1 MAGLG
6 MLINKVVEGKIKG
19 IHTLLLA
26 EIVGTNPIAVAPLF
40 GGKSKI
46 ENPMILDEKIF
57 KNGDTVLVGV
67 LEEFAEGGRIRRFE
81 LSDAIII
88 GKVSN
93 L

>member
-6 MLINKVVEGKIKG
+6 MLIDKVIEGKLKSV
-19 IHTLLLA
+19 HTILLA
-26 EIVGTNPIAVAPLF
+26 KVEKENPLVVIPLF
-40 GGKSKI
+40 GGKSGI
-46 ENPMILDEKIF
+46 ESPMILDNKTF
-57 KNGDTVLVGV
+57 RVGDTVLIAV

-81 LSDAIII
+81 LSDAVVL

>member
-6 MLINKVVEGKIKG
+6 MLIDKVVEGKLKG

-26 EIVGTNPIAVAPLF
+26 KVERENPLVVVPLF
-40 GGKSKI
+40 GGKSGI
-46 ENPMILDEKIF
+46 ENPMVLDEKTF
-57 KNGDTVLVGV
+57 QVGDTVLIAV

-81 LSDAIII
+81 LSDAIIL

>member
-6 MLINKVVEGKIKG
+6 MLINKVIEGKLKG

-26 EIVGTNPIAVAPLF
+26 KVEKENPLVVIPLF
-40 GGKSKI
+40 GGKSGI
-46 ENPMILDEKIF
+46 ESPMVLDKKTF
-57 KNGDTVLVGV
+57 QTGDIVLIAI
-67 LEEFAEGGRIRRFE
+67 LEEFAEGGRMRRFE
-81 LSDAIII
+81 LSDAVVL

>member
-6 MLINKVVEGKIKG
+6 MLIDKAIEGKLKG

-26 EIVGTNPIAVAPLF
+26 KVERENPLVVVPLF
-40 GGKSKI
+40 AGKSGI
-46 ENPMILDEKIF
+46 ESPMVLDEKIF
-57 KNGDTVLVGV
+57 QTDDIVLIAI
-67 LEEFAEGGRIRRFE
+67 LEEFTEGGRIRRFE
-81 LSDAIII
+81 LSDAVVL